1 MDGWR
6 WIRTGGRIGGQ
17 NLQKGKRSY
26 FRRTCISYRRR
37 MEAKWLEKIYNRY
50 DLETL
55 YLERRSKSEKGDSGW
70 YIDSVED
77 SIVEKEYEVYYT
89 YEILKIRL
97 EIMKILVLSIGYLVV
112 LEKDKLKAI
121 LNDKDI
127 NLLEEF
133 VLYFS

>member
-1 MDGWR
+1 
-6 WIRTGGRIGGQ
+6 
-17 NLQKGKRSY
+17 
-26 FRRTCISYRRR
+26 